1 MKRLS
6 PRASRWLLLGWI
18 VTSFLVS
25 GLTNRAALATGW
37 LLALVIFHAGSRSAL
52 RRMLLT
58 AAPVTAFF
66 VLASLAFDFFL
77 LHRPPPYPAYAGI
90 FLRATLATFLAF
102 SVLARVDLLGALSPW
117 ATPTRLLVITLA
129 QIHALRIL
137 VKESRLG
144 LRSRL
149 PRKPSTLDMIRGGG
163 AISASLFSL
172 SARNARDIGD
182 ALRSRGF

>member
-6 PRASRWLLLGWI
+6 PRASRWLLLGWF
-18 VTSFLVS
+18 VTSFAVS
-25 GLTNRAALATGW
+25 GITYRPALVGCW
-37 LLALVIFHAGSRSAL
+37 LLSLVIFHTGSRSAL
-52 RRMLLT
+52 RRTLLS

-66 VLASLAFDFFL
+66 VLASLAFDL
-77 LHRPPPYPAYAGI
+77 LLLRRPPPYPAYAGI
-90 FLRATLATFLAF
+90 FLRATLATYLAF
-102 SVLARVDLLGALSPW
+102 SVITRADLLGALSPW

-129 QIHALRIL
+129 QIHALRIV

-149 PRKPSTLDMIRGGG
+149 PRKPSTLDMIRSGG
-163 AISASLFSL
+163 AISTSLFSL

-182 ALRSRGF
+182 AMRSRGF